1 MSNTMSDK
9 QKSIIEAFLTRTV
22 TGWHECGKVEK
33 VMITFAVVNAVL
45 LAING
50 KWVSASVW
58 TVLAGVGV
66 YASPGDIEKL
76 RINLRAA
83 N

>member
-9 QKSIIEAFLTRTV
+9 QKNVVEQFLARSV
-22 TGWHECGKVEK
+22 DGWHECGKVEK
-33 VMITFAVVNAVL
+33 VLITFALVNAVL
-45 LAING
+45 LAISG
-50 KWVSASVW
+50 KWVSASIW
-58 TVLAGVGV
+58 TVLAGVGL
-66 YASPGDIEKL
+66 YASPADIEKL